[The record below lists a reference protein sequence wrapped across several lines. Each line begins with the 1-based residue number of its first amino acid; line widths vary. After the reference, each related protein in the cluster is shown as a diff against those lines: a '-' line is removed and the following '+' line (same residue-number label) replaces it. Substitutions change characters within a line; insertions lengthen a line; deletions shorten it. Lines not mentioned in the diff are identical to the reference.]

1 MAALPR
7 ITCFLV
13 VWMIFLTVHL
23 CLCCMEGD
31 GYFGWQCDT
40 VTGCFCK
47 QGQRCQRT
55 LRTCPEQCVDNPW
68 GIGCQDE
75 NINLAY
81 GKQATQ
87 SSTYMNVSENVS
99 YPANLAV
106 DGHNST
112 DDLKCIKT
120 NSQNNPTWSV
130 DLGGLYVIRR
140 VALIKP
146 DICQF
151 QGVQLCINNKT
162 ASDTGCRAV
171 GVDNTQCSTSV
182 LEYEID
188 SPILGRYVT
197 LRKSGTQ
204 IFRLCEIV
212 VRGYT
217 YPYNVAIGRTAEQ
230 SDVAVIAGGV
240 PSRTVDGNVNADFNA
255 GSCSH
260 TDLTPYPW
268 WRVDLGQQYVVYSV
282 TLFNRG
288 VGVDSGKHLK
298 NLSVKTRNITD
309 TSSKDV
315 CATYV
320 PQVPRGGSVELS
332 CQVPHIGQVVI
343 VQLEHEA
350 PLILCEVTI
359 KGYRYKET
367 VVTVEI
373 PMNSVIPCMESVH
386 LAVLKAGR
394 DIMEHVK
401 WGMNQEVHRCDGFGK
416 LTVRYEGEFNNG
428 TTDVLH
434 VNETQL
440 ITITNLTTYS
450 KYTIYLTAVNNLHL
464 VGPPVTVTHTTAE
477 GVPPKMKAP
486 NVTSTGYSSIEITWR
501 APSPPGGVIVSY
513 QISYFQQ
520 PGQWEETVTGA
531 DITSKIIGNL
541 QFNSTYMI
549 RIRAKTA
556 VGYGEYSDL
565 IRATT
570 SMEKDVSIQNE
581 LYSINGGAVSG
592 GVLGVLVLVAVV
604 VVVVVIYK
612 RRQRRNESNGID
624 AFSELQGK
632 EASDELVEELPRENM
647 YENADDEH
655 LYGNIDQSTEIPV
668 EDIFEVMK
676 LKTRDVLKA
685 EYQKFPTIFIWPCEA
700 GQKRENKLKN
710 RFQNIMPYDHS
721 RVVLDLLQGDPNSD
735 YVNANYI
742 DGYKRPRAFIA
753 SQGPKPNTVK
763 DFWRMIWQVKSPQI
777 VMVTKTVE
785 MGKQKCEQYWADEG
799 VKQFGEIEVT
809 TLDEIQGQDYF
820 VRNLKYCKVGELE
833 VRTVKQF
840 HFTGWPDHGVPVDPT
855 ALVKFREEVKKY
867 QSQVQDQGP
876 IIVHCSA
883 GVGRTGTFI
892 ALDYLFEQVLAEGK
906 IDIYRLI
913 QEMRASRPK
922 MVQTVEQYYF
932 IHDVMLEEL
941 HCGLTSIPVQDFAT
955 RLRKLR
961 RRNKSGLTKMEE
973 EFVILNLMLPEI
985 DESSIKTALEPI
997 NIDKNRVRNIV
1008 AGNHCRPYLVS
1019 YVKDSTDYI
1028 NAVFIDGYQRQD
1040 AYIVTQMPLPH
1051 TVVDFWSMLYDQHC
1065 ATIVMLNE
1073 ANEESKT
1080 SAVYWPVEEPTTY
1093 GHFTVEVIS
1102 MHQIGESITI
1112 RELKLVSSKRHSAP
1126 PRTVCQFQFHEW
1138 GTSEPVPPSPRAFLE
1153 LFDAVQ
1159 QWQQKSG
1166 NTSITVHCMNGAH
1179 QSGLFCA
1186 VARILDKLKVEQ
1198 EVDVFHTVKA
1208 VRQNRPQLID
1218 SKEQYYFCYEVVEE
1232 YAHRFDTYANFQ
1244 M

>member
-1 MAALPR
+1 MLNELNDDSKTSGVYWPTEKMTSYGPFNVEMTSTRQSGKR
-7 ITCFLV
+7 ITVRELRVTNSKDEQYVFCYDV
-13 VWMIFLTVHL
+13 VEEYVRKFDTYVNLQMSILSIVSIFL
-23 CLCCMEGD
+23 
-31 GYFGWQCDT
+31 
-40 VTGCFCK
+40 
-47 QGQRCQRT
+47 
-55 LRTCPEQCVDNPW
+55 P
-68 GIGCQDE
+68 E
-75 NINLAY
+75 NINIAY
-81 GKQATQ
+81 GKPATQ
-87 SSTYMNVSENVS
+87 S
-99 YPANLAV
+99 
-106 DGHNST
+106 G
-112 DDLKCIKT
+112 
-120 NSQNNPTWSV
+120 
-130 DLGGLYVIRR
+130 
-140 VALIKP
+140 
-146 DICQF
+146 QF

-288 VGVDSGKHLK
+288 VGVDYTSLLPYLTKAPDVLSRTQDSLTINWQKWSSQTGSGVGSVHSYVIRAWRQGGQPSNVTISSENRTATIKHLSHYTK
-298 NLSVKTRNITD
+298 YNVS
-309 TSSKDV
+309 
-315 CATYV
+315 
-320 PQVPRGGSVELS
+320 
-332 CQVPHIGQVVI
+332 
-343 VQLEHEA
+343 
-350 PLILCEVTI
+350 VTI
-359 KGYRYKET
+359 KNNAGYHG
-367 VVTVEI
+367 V
-373 PMNSVIPCMESVH
+373 PSP
-386 LAVLKAGR
+386 
-394 DIMEHVK
+394 
-401 WGMNQEVHRCDGFGK
+401 
-416 LTVRYEGEFNNG
+416 
-428 TTDVLH
+428 TT
-434 VNETQL
+434 TSR
-440 ITITNLTTYS
+440 TC
-450 KYTIYLTAVNNLHL
+450 
-464 VGPPVTVTHTTAE
+464 

-570 SMEKDVSIQNE
+570 
-581 LYSINGGAVSG
+581 SINGGAVSG

-685 EYQKFPTIFIWPCEA
+685 EYQTTIAELYWIFCKVIPTLTTSTQTILMDI
-700 GQKRENKLKN
+700 R
-710 RFQNIMPYDHS
+710 DHVHLS
-721 RVVLDLLQGDPNSD
+721 LL
-735 YVNANYI
+735 
-742 DGYKRPRAFIA
+742 
-753 SQGPKPNTVK
+753 
-763 DFWRMIWQVKSPQI
+763 
-777 VMVTKTVE
+777 
-785 MGKQKCEQYWADEG
+785 KQKCEQYWADEG

-820 VRNLKYCKVGELE
+820 VRNLKYCK
-833 VRTVKQF
+833 
-840 HFTGWPDHGVPVDPT
+840 
-855 ALVKFREEVKKY
+855 
-867 QSQVQDQGP
+867 
-876 IIVHCSA
+876 
-883 GVGRTGTFI
+883 
-892 ALDYLFEQVLAEGK
+892 
-906 IDIYRLI
+906 
-913 QEMRASRPK
+913 
-922 MVQTVEQYYF
+922 
-932 IHDVMLEEL
+932 
-941 HCGLTSIPVQDFAT
+941 
-955 RLRKLR
+955 
-961 RRNKSGLTKMEE
+961 
-973 EFVILNLMLPEI
+973 
-985 DESSIKTALEPI
+985 
-997 NIDKNRVRNIV
+997 
-1008 AGNHCRPYLVS
+1008 
-1019 YVKDSTDYI
+1019 
-1028 NAVFIDGYQRQD
+1028 
-1040 AYIVTQMPLPH
+1040 
-1051 TVVDFWSMLYDQHC
+1051 
-1065 ATIVMLNE
+1065 
-1073 ANEESKT
+1073 T

-1112 RELKLVSSKRHSAP
+1112 RELKL
-1126 PRTVCQFQFHEW
+1126 
-1138 GTSEPVPPSPRAFLE
+1138 
-1153 LFDAVQ
+1153 
-1159 QWQQKSG
+1159 
-1166 NTSITVHCMNGAH
+1166 
-1179 QSGLFCA
+1179 
-1186 VARILDKLKVEQ
+1186 
-1198 EVDVFHTVKA
+1198 
-1208 VRQNRPQLID
+1208 
-1218 SKEQYYFCYEVVEE
+1218 EQYYFCYEVVEE